1 MHLKLTRCYLNK
13 EAGVAKN
20 KTKQKKTKTTW
31 AHKGK
36 KLKRKKEKRIIYL
49 ALQTV
54 KMNIS

>member
-13 EAGVAKN
+13 EAGVE
-20 KTKQKKTKTTW
+20 KKTTTTTW

-36 KLKRKKEKRIIYL
+36 KLKRKKEKKIIYL